1 MEGFEEPDLIAEA
14 QRKADQILREA
25 QLKAEQILK
34 QAAEKTS
41 APAVV
46 QRKLSDQFKTPDRP
60 TSTFKSPASSRE
72 CLEESQGS
80 NSSGKSPLSQFGLEK
95 FFGSP
100 KEQAEA
106 RPVLERKTLGKER
119 RDLLE
124 RLSLL
129 S

>member
-1 MEGFEEPDLIAEA
+1 MEGFEEKDMIAEA

-34 QAAEKTS
+34 QAQGKTS
-41 APAVV
+41 APVV

-60 TSTFKSPASSRE
+60 TSSFKSPVSSQE
-72 CLEESQGS
+72 HLEDSQDT

-106 RPVLERKTLGKER
+106 RPVLERKVLGKER
-119 RDLLE
+119 KKE
-124 RLSLL
+124 IC
-129 S
+129 